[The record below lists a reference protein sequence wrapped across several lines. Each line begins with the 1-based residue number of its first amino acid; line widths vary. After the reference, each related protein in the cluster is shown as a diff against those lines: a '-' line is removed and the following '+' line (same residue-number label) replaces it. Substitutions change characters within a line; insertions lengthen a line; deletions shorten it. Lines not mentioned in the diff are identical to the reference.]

1 VKKNITG
8 GGKKMRGGGGNPEKT
23 TRISTGGERLLN
35 IKKD

>member
-1 VKKNITG
+1 VKQYITWGVKKM
-8 GGKKMRGGGGNPEKT
+8 KGGGGNPEKT